1 MTKINRLVILVLA
14 LSVTGCNTAHVTSS
28 APTSTPASADTV
40 SDTNET
46 LKGITISDYFPKDT
60 TYTRTYHSMFGTNG
74 KALYS
79 TTEYTEFI
87 SSNEDSEKYIIHM
100 SDTEISSHKASGE
113 HAIEYTV
120 SKNLIQ
126 RNHGILLSNER
137 EWKNQDSVFQI
148 TGTGINMSTKA
159 GSFLN
164 CIEVT
169 EQIYNEGRLSGAKK
183 SYYAPNV
190 GLIFSKMK
198 ADSDNYVPY
207 EELIS
212 NINSQPVS
220 NPVSQN
226 ISPGLHLQ
234 LIGVNQKAEAVFR
247 KHFKSLVKAHQDLI
261 YRRTESV
268 KRLSEVFYQDR
279 PDLRDAVLQ
288 YDAEKNIA
296 RFVYAYKPRA
306 DDIDTTSNPQFTIVR
321 LASYFYITSAVD
333 NYFES
338 CRIELAQQGVHMEKP
353 LAIGVFFYVNDD
365 QYLGIYPN
373 KPYQVELAIKNP
385 NSTELSTVQASLPT
399 ARMTVGIYKSTG
411 ITKSNEAGQQALI
424 RFFTNGQPNSN
435 ALPKT
440 GSMATEQE
448 TESNENTPLINAAIT
463 GYVATIQSLIAQGD
477 DPNKVN
483 ILSITP
489 LMEAARNGHLQAVQI
504 LLNAQ
509 ANVNAYAS
517 NGETA
522 LMWAV
527 DGGFKD
533 IVDLLL
539 QHGANPDVQGEFYRT
554 ALMSAAKNGFTDIVA
569 ALLKAHADPTL
580 QDDSEDGKNTAL
592 QYAEQAGHKDIVE
605 LLKNA
610 MDKK

>member
-1 MTKINRLVILVLA
+1 
-14 LSVTGCNTAHVTSS
+14 
-28 APTSTPASADTV
+28 
-40 SDTNET
+40 
-46 LKGITISDYFPKDT
+46 
-60 TYTRTYHSMFGTNG
+60 
-74 KALYS
+74 
-79 TTEYTEFI
+79 
-87 SSNEDSEKYIIHM
+87 
-100 SDTEISSHKASGE
+100 
-113 HAIEYTV
+113 
-120 SKNLIQ
+120 
-126 RNHGILLSNER
+126 
-137 EWKNQDSVFQI
+137 
-148 TGTGINMSTKA
+148 
-159 GSFLN
+159 
-164 CIEVT
+164 
-169 EQIYNEGRLSGAKK
+169 
-183 SYYAPNV
+183 
-190 GLIFSKMK
+190 
-198 ADSDNYVPY
+198 
-207 EELIS
+207 
-212 NINSQPVS
+212 
-220 NPVSQN
+220 
-226 ISPGLHLQ
+226 
-234 LIGVNQKAEAVFR
+234 
-247 KHFKSLVKAHQDLI
+247 
-261 YRRTESV
+261 
-268 KRLSEVFYQDR
+268 
-279 PDLRDAVLQ
+279 
-288 YDAEKNIA
+288 
-296 RFVYAYKPRA
+296 
-306 DDIDTTSNPQFTIVR
+306 
-321 LASYFYITSAVD
+321 
-333 NYFES
+333 
-338 CRIELAQQGVHMEKP
+338 
-353 LAIGVFFYVNDD
+353 
-365 QYLGIYPN
+365 
-373 KPYQVELAIKNP
+373 
-385 NSTELSTVQASLPT
+385 

-569 ALLKAHADPTL
+569 ALLRAHADPTL

-592 QYAEQAGHKDIVE
+592 QYA
-605 LLKNA
+605 
-610 MDKK
+610 